1 MTSATA
7 TPTPLDPA
15 PRHETGRVT
24 FSSLVRAEWIALSS
38 LRGTVISWIIGTV
51 LVILPAAA
59 FAAVYGA
66 QYTDSGHDPAM
77 LEWLPSVGDISMNGF
92 FFAIAMA
99 VVIGSAAFAKEHT
112 TGSLRAVLSAAPKRF
127 GVISAKALVVAI
139 TTFVATLVAFALA
152 FAAAWIVGGAFGL
165 PTGIDD
171 VVFGA
176 ILPIVG
182 AGIFAAATAVFTL
195 GVAAMLRSETWA
207 VTSALVFVFILPMIL
222 ATLPWTW
229 GAEVSDVLLGT
240 TGQNLVVAH
249 PAITGELVVDLVL
262 TIAWGAVAF
271 FGGAAVMKRRDA

>member
-7 TPTPLDPA
+7 TPVPTAAARRTA
-15 PRHETGRVT
+15 PGRVT
-24 FSSLVRAEWIALSS
+24 FGSLVRAEWISLTS
-38 LRGTVISWIIGTV
+38 LRSTLFSWIIGTV
-51 LVILPAAA
+51 LVILPAGA

-66 QYTDSGHDPAM
+66 QYTDSGQDPAM

-112 TGSLRAVLSAAPKRF
+112 TGSLRTVLSAAPKRF
-127 GVISAKALVVAI
+127 GVISAKALVVA
-139 TTFVATLVAFALA
+139 TATFVATLVAFALA
-152 FAAAWIVGGAFGL
+152 FAAAWFVGGAFGL

-171 VVFGA
+171 AVLGA
-176 ILPIVG
+176 IMPIVG

-207 VTSALVFVFILPMIL
+207 VTSALFFVFILPMIL